1 MRTALRGRFA
11 SKRIYT
17 HVNNLLVAVNPYEEL
32 PLYGIDVLH
41 SYTQYGEKS
50 PAPHVFGVGA
60 ATYRGLLDARSQSVI
75 ISGESGAGKTESAKK
90 FLQYLAYAATLGGG
104 VTTAEAKLEQR
115 VIATSPLM
123 EAFGNAQTVMN
134 NNSSRYGKFLMLQFD
149 LSGKIMG
156 ASIKTY
162 LLEKVRIVARGPGE
176 RNYHMFYYL
185 ATGAPRARRAATAPR
200 RGRYH
205 FYGSYLRLSSHAGG
219 RARGGEGDW
228 RRLRGRCGG
237 GHHEEVRHQRRR
249 RLPSQRVRR
258 AAAPPQTPAA
268 LPSTSVASE
277 RAAGFPHARLRL
289 LRRQRAQEGAGRCP
303 APSPLPLRPATSAS
317 PLARPLPAHRLHHN

>member
-1 MRTALRGRFA
+1 MTRRCGGRFA

-185 ATGAPRARRAATAPR
+185 AAGAPRARRAAPRRAAPPAATPAPR
-200 RGRYH
+200 RPSSRSPPAPLPRRSCAHAPRPHRPRRRLAGGPRQAQT
-205 FYGSYLRLSSHAGG
+205 GVVARLSIPLRRAG
-219 RARGGEGDW
+219 RAELAV
-228 RRLRGRCGG
+228 RRQRRDY
-237 GHHEEVRHQRRR
+237 VRRR
-249 RLPSQRVRR
+249 RRGHGVD
-258 AAAPPQTPAA
+258 
-268 LPSTSVASE
+268 
-277 RAAGFPHARLRL
+277 RLR
-289 LRRQRAQEGAGRCP
+289 REGDVLDVGR
-303 APSPLPLRPATSAS
+303 S
-317 PLARPLPAHRLHHN
+317 

>member
-162 LLEKVRIVARGPGE
+162 LLEKTRVVRQSK
-176 RNYHMFYYL
+176 
-185 ATGAPRARRAATAPR
+185 GAAHA
-200 RGRYH
+200 
-205 FYGSYLRLSSHAGG
+205 LRESAQ
-219 RARGGEGDW
+219 AF
-228 RRLRGRCGG
+228 
-237 GHHEEVRHQRRR
+237 
-249 RLPSQRVRR
+249 
-258 AAAPPQTPAA
+258 A
-268 LPSTSVASE
+268 L
-277 RAAGFPHARLRL
+277 L
-289 LRRQRAQEGAGRCP
+289 
-303 APSPLPLRPATSAS
+303 
-317 PLARPLPAHRLHHN
+317 

>member
-115 VIATSPLM
+115 VIA
-123 EAFGNAQTVMN
+123 EAFTQVDHTHQASHALGAVRANDAG
-134 NNSSRYGKFLMLQFD
+134 RALQLARAPD
-149 LSGKIMG
+149 P
-156 ASIKTY
+156 
-162 LLEKVRIVARGPGE
+162 LLEFRLEFSRRPDAVIIIRVQA
-176 RNYHMFYYL
+176 
-185 ATGAPRARRAATAPR
+185 GAGLRR
-200 RGRYH
+200 
-205 FYGSYLRLSSHAGG
+205 S
-219 RARGGEGDW
+219 
-228 RRLRGRCGG
+228 
-237 GHHEEVRHQRRR
+237 
-249 RLPSQRVRR
+249 
-258 AAAPPQTPAA
+258 AAPAG
-268 LPSTSVASE
+268 SE
-277 RAAGFPHARLRL
+277 ADG
-289 LRRQRAQEGAGRCP
+289 EE
-303 APSPLPLRPATSAS
+303 
-317 PLARPLPAHRLHHN
+317 NDK

>member
-17 HVNNLLVAVNPYEEL
+17 HVNNLLVAVHPYEEL

-162 LLEKVRIVARGPGE
+162 LLEKVRIVARV
-176 RNYHMFYYL
+176 RAS
-185 ATGAPRARRAATAPR
+185 ATTHVLLPRRRRARAARAAPR
-200 RGRYH
+200 RPRPRPRLVVPRRP
-205 FYGSYLRLSSHAGG
+205 LRL
-219 RARGGEGDW
+219 
-228 RRLRGRCGG
+228 RL
-237 GHHEEVRHQRRR
+237 
-249 RLPSQRVRR
+249 
-258 AAAPPQTPAA
+258 AAAPARTARPEASQAPRRRSA
-268 LPSTSVASE
+268 PSSNWVV
-277 RAAGFPHARLRL
+277 ARLPIP
-289 LRRQRAQEGAGRCP
+289 LRRAGRAELQYGGSDEACSP
-303 APSPLPLRPATSAS
+303 ASKTPWRRSAS
-317 PLARPLPAHRLHHN
+317 TRRRCSGCGPS

>member
-185 ATGAPRARRAATAPR
+185 AAGAPRARRAAPRRAARPRPRTPRRPSSSLSACAFAAPLLRARAAPAPPSQAPR
-200 RGRYH
+200 RRSAPSSNWGRRATINT
-205 FYGSYLRLSSHAGG
+205 SPAS
-219 RARGGEGDW
+219 RARRARSTAAATRLCSPASKRPW
-228 RRLRGRCGG
+228 RRSAST
-237 GHHEEVRHQRRR
+237 RRR
-249 RLPSQRVRR
+249 CSGCGPS
-258 AAAPPQTPAA
+258 
-268 LPSTSVASE
+268 
-277 RAAGFPHARLRL
+277 
-289 LRRQRAQEGAGRCP
+289 
-303 APSPLPLRPATSAS
+303 
-317 PLARPLPAHRLHHN
+317 